1 MNLEIGKPYTRNE
14 LGDILNEKIAG
25 TREGIFYCKGSNIG
39 TTLLFVTL
47 NKEGR
52 KEHLQ
57 FNDYFEDD
65 LFHWDSQPKQSINVP
80 KIKAIIEGLSPVYL
94 FVRVNAKTKSATNPY
109 HYCGS
114 LSYLDYDSSTTKPV
128 HLIFQSDEFDYDVA
142 NVELKKIYDWSPAI
156 NKTRTVNP
164 EILKKAFEAK
174 KQRSI
179 SKPRETS
186 KFRFQ
191 NTRVGQ
197 DWYRVQLLKVWEHKC
212 AVTSFS
218 NPKILVA
225 SHIKPWSICN
235 EKEKLDENNGILLSP
250 SLDALFDKHLISF
263 KDSGVII
270 INPNISDEEALKL
283 GVHRQMKLRTVFDGM
298 LNYLKEHREKMQ
310 LNSEKYEN

>member
-1 MNLEIGKPYTRNE
+1 MNLVLGNPYSRKE
-14 LGDILNEKIAG
+14 LSILLDEKIAG
-25 TREGIFYCKGSNIG
+25 TREGVFYCKGGENGS
-39 TTLLFVTL
+39 TLFFVTL

-52 KEHLQ
+52 NEHLQ

-65 LFHWDSQPKQSINVP
+65 LFHWDSQPKQSIRVP
-80 KIKAIIEGLSPVYL
+80 KIKLIVNGQSPVFL
-94 FVRVNAKTKSATNPY
+94 FVRVNSKTKNSTNPY
-109 HYCGS
+109 LYCGS
-114 LSYLDYDSSTTKPV
+114 LTYLDYDSTTNRPV

-142 NVELKKIYDWSPAI
+142 NDELKKIYDWSPAI
-156 NKTRTVNP
+156 NRTRTVNP

-186 KFRFQ
+186 KYRFQ

-197 DWYRVQLLKVWEHKC
+197 DWYRAQLLKIWEHKC
-212 AVTSFS
+212 AVTGFS

-225 SHIKPWSICN
+225 SHIKPWSLCT
-235 EKEKLDENNGILLSP
+235 EEEKLDENNGILLSP

-263 KDSGVII
+263 KDTGEII

-283 GVHRQMKLRTVFDGM
+283 GVHRQMKLRTVFEGM
-298 LNYLKEHREKMQ
+298 LKYLKEHRQKM
-310 LNSEKYEN
+310 

>member
-14 LGDILNEKIAG
+14 LGIILNEKIAG

-52 KEHLQ
+52 KAHLQ
-57 FNDYFEDD
+57 FNDYFDDD
-65 LFHWDSQPKQSINVP
+65 LFHWDSQPKQSISVP
-80 KIKAIIEGLSPVYL
+80 TIKAIIKGKSQVIL
-94 FVRVNAKTKSATNPY
+94 FARINAKIKSVTNPY

-114 LSYLDYDSSTTKPV
+114 LSYLDYDPSTSKPV

-156 NKTRTVNP
+156 NRTRIVNP

-186 KFRFQ
+186 KYRFQ

-197 DWYRVQLLKVWEHKC
+197 DWYRAQLLKIWEHKC
-212 AVTSFS
+212 AVTGFS

-225 SHIKPWSICN
+225 SHIKPWSLCT
-235 EKEKLDENNGILLSP
+235 EEEKLDENNGILLSP
-250 SLDALFDKHLISF
+250 SLDALFDKHLLSF
-263 KDSGVII
+263 KDTGEII

-298 LNYLKEHREKMQ
+298 LKYLKEHRDKMQ
-310 LNSEKYEN
+310 LNSAKYEN

>member
-14 LGDILNEKIAG
+14 LGIILDEKIAG
-25 TREGIFYCKGSNIG
+25 TREGIFYCKGGNIG
-39 TTLLFVTL
+39 STLLFVNL

-65 LFHWDSQPKQSINVP
+65 FFHWDSQPKQSIKVP
-80 KIKAIIEGLSPVYL
+80 TIKAITEGKSPVFL
-94 FVRVNAKTKSATNPY
+94 FARVNAKTKNVTNPY
-109 HYCGS
+109 HYCGK
-114 LSYLDYDSSTTKPV
+114 LSYLEYDSSTSKPV
-128 HLIFQSDEFDYDVA
+128 HLIFQSDEFDYDA
-142 NVELKKIYDWSPAI
+142 ASVELKEIYDWSPSI

-179 SKPRETS
+179 SKPKETS
-186 KFRFQ
+186 KYRFQ

-197 DWYRVQLLKVWEHKC
+197 DWYRAQLLKIWDHKC

-225 SHIKPWSICN
+225 SHIKPWSLCT
-235 EKEKLDENNGILLSP
+235 EEEKLDENNGILLSP
-250 SLDALFDKHLISF
+250 SLDALFDKYLISF
-263 KDSGVII
+263 KDSGEII

-283 GVHRQMKLRTVFDGM
+283 GVHRQMKLRKIFVGM
-298 LNYLKEHREKMQ
+298 LKYLKEHRKNLEF
-310 LNSEKYEN
+310 